1 MTPSLVAAN
10 SSKKV
15 WWRCHNGHEWQ
26 ASIGNRNRGHGCIYC
41 SNQKVLPG
49 YNDLATS
56 RPDIAKEWHPTKN
69 YPLLPSEVTCGSEK
83 KVWWKCDKGHE
94 WIASVKSRSKGT
106 GCPYCANRKVLTGY
120 NDLASINPR
129 LAKEWHPTK
138 NLPLTPQMVCANS
151 NIKLWWLCENGH
163 TWEAKIDNRNKG
175 TKCPLCAK
183 NPHKK
188 LN

>member
-1 MTPSLVAAN
+1 M
-10 SSKKV
+10 
-15 WWRCHNGHEWQ
+15 
-26 ASIGNRNRGHGCIYC
+26 
-41 SNQKVLPG
+41 PG